1 MFLIHYLKVGY
12 FSGYLFAGLI
22 SAFCL
27 LISVLMFCF
36 GVAMESMVRVN
47 RNENRILYEL
57 RKNAP
62 IQPEHPEEVLYK

>member
-1 MFLIHYLKVGY
+1 
-12 FSGYLFAGLI
+12 
-22 SAFCL
+22 
-27 LISVLMFCF
+27 MFCF